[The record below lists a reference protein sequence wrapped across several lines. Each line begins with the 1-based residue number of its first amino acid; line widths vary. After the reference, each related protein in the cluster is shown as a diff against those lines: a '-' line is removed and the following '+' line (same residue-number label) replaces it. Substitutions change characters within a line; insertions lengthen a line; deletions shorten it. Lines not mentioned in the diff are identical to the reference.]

1 MSEDNFQIMRLAA
14 LLETP
19 GMNRSLEYFRVEF
32 WALTDFLQRNG
43 LTARVLAK
51 TPEDIKEDFT
61 IFSNDLTTEGLKFMR
76 IAFYKWLDKIDGTD
90 KRDDVSYLEKQLK
103 KLRAQ

>member
-1 MSEDNFQIMRLAA
+1 MNEDNFQIMEMKG
-14 LLETP
+14 LLEAP

-43 LTARVLAK
+43 LTTRVLAN
-51 TPEDIKEDFT
+51 TAEDIKEDFT
-61 IFSNDLTTEGLKFMR
+61 IFSNDMTSEGLKFMR
-76 IAFYKWLDKIDGTD
+76 LAFYKWLDKIDGTD

>member
-1 MSEDNFQIMRLAA
+1 MSEDNFQIMEMKG

-43 LTARVLAK
+43 LTSRVLAK
-51 TPEDIKEDFT
+51 TAEDIKEDFT
-61 IFSNDLTTEGLKFMR
+61 IFSNDVTDEGLQFLRK
-76 IAFYKWLDKIDGTD
+76 ALDKWLDKMDDGMA
-90 KRDDVSYLEKQLK
+90 RDDVSYLEKQLK
-103 KLRAQ
+103 KLRGQ